1 MSGEEPRTSG
11 RPGPGPLGVGG
22 AGESCTARAAA
33 EAREVYV
40 SLVRRITASGVRD
53 TAQEVRELGSLPA
66 ALSRWLTERHL
77 LDQRHTRLSSPER
90 ALREL
95 LLEHEREV
103 RTAGE
108 TLLRSALAIDDVL
121 GLLPTTRLGGRE
133 SVQVEF
139 FEDREELRRRLEELD
154 ALSRVEL
161 LAMRTTFPE
170 PAVLRASLAND
181 LRWTAQGSAGRML
194 VAAQAL
200 RGHGVGHFLDALSE
214 AGIAVRVAPTV
225 PLYMN
230 ILDRAVTVVA
240 IGRDDDDGGPAGD
253 LVLHSLELARCF
265 RQVFEHCWLAARPYP
280 GCRRAHGAA
289 DFSPQERE
297 VLALLAVGAKD
308 EAIARRLGCSER
320 TLRRLLT
327 QITEKLGAP
336 SRFAAG
342 VRAARLG
349 LVD

>member
-1 MSGEEPRTSG
+1 MSGEDLPTNG
-11 RPGPGPLGVGG
+11 RPGPRPLGPDRPG
-22 AGESCTARAAA
+22 TTPNTA
-33 EAREVYV
+33 EAREAYV
-40 SLVRRITASGVRD
+40 SLVGRITASGVRD
-53 TAQEVRELGSLPA
+53 TAQEAAELRSLPEGVN
-66 ALSRWLTERHL
+66 RWLAEHRL

-108 TLLRSALAIDDVL
+108 SLLRRVLAIDDVL

-133 SVQVEF
+133 SVQLEF
-139 FEDREELRRRLEELD
+139 FEDRAELRRRMEELD
-154 ALSRVEL
+154 ALSRDEL
-161 LAMRTTFPE
+161 LAMRSGFPA
-170 PAVLRASLAND
+170 PAVLEASLAHD
-181 LRWTAQGSAGRML
+181 LEFSAQGAAGRML
-194 VAAQAL
+194 VSAQAL
-200 RGHGVGHFLDALSE
+200 RGQGVGRFLDALDE
-214 AGIAVRVAPTV
+214 AGVAVRVAPTV

-240 IGRDDDDGGPAGD
+240 VGPDDNGGPAGD
-253 LVLHSLELARCF
+253 LVLHSPELARCF
-265 RQVFEHCWLAARPYP
+265 RQVFEHCWAAARPYP
-280 GCRRAHGAA
+280 ERRRTDAAA

-297 VLALLAVGAKD
+297 VLALLAAGAKD

-327 QITEKLGAP
+327 QITEKLGAQ
-336 SRFAAG
+336 SRFSAG